1 MTPNAAFCHNKRF
14 RETPV
19 EKIDIREKGALRNGE
34 RLTSEQRLFMQLLAF
49 GGCADTKPLAS
60 ALARPGGFESVLYE
74 DVNDPQGVALLA
86 WSQDPDFFVT
96 ILRRFLQSP
105 PFAALT
111 PKPEY
116 TMLGR
121 TYAIGYEPDLAQ
133 ALLEKPRQTVLNPEY
148 PWAVW
153 YPLRRAGAFSA
164 LPPEEQA
171 PILGEHGRIGHAFGE
186 AGLAHDVRLAC
197 FGLDKNDNDFV
208 IGLIGSHL
216 HPLSAC
222 VQAMRRTSQTS
233 KYIQNM
239 GPFFVG
245 KAAWQS
251 SLKAKETEP
260 ALAQTTG

>member
-1 MTPNAAFCHNKRF
+1 M
-14 RETPV
+14 
-19 EKIDIREKGALRNGE
+19 EKIDIREKGAVRNGE
-34 RLTSEQRLFMQLLAF
+34 RLVSDQRLFMQLLAL
-49 GGCADTKPLAS
+49 GGCTDTKPLVK
-60 ALARPGGFESVLYE
+60 ALAKAGFESVLYE
-74 DVNDPQGVALLA
+74 DINDPQGVALLA
-86 WSQDPDFFVT
+86 WNKDPDFFVT
-96 ILRRFLQSP
+96 WLRRFLLNP
-105 PFAALT
+105 PFISLI
-111 PKPEY
+111 PKLEY

-121 TYAIGYEPDLAQ
+121 TYAIGHEPDLEDW
-133 ALLEKPRQTVLNPEY
+133 LLEKPRLTVLNKGW

-153 YPLRRAGAFSA
+153 YPLRRAGSFAA
-164 LPPEEQA
+164 LSPEEQG
-171 PILGEHGRIGHAFGE
+171 PILGEHGRIGHAFGD

-208 IGLIGSHL
+208 IGLIGNHL

-222 VQAMRRTSQTS
+222 VQAMRKTSQTS

-251 SLKAKETEP
+251 SLKAKESEP